1 LKDWREYYKS
11 RICTAEEAVKC
22 IKSGDSV
29 VVGHACS
36 EPQTL
41 TRAMSER
48 YQELE
53 NVKVVHR
60 VGQGRS
66 LYVQPK
72 MEGHFR
78 HISLFG
84 GPSTR
89 QAIAEGR
96 ADFIPRNISEIPEL
110 FTEGHIPLDVALVTV
125 SPPDEH
131 GFCSLGISIDY
142 TLKAAKSAKTII
154 AQVNNHMPR
163 THGDSFLRVDEIA
176 YFVPVDE
183 PLIEIPRPEITEA
196 EIAIGAY
203 IADLIED
210 GSTLQLGIGAIP
222 DAILSSLKGKRDL
235 GIHTEMFSDGVM
247 ELVETGVI
255 NCSKKT
261 LHPNKIV
268 STFIMGTKDLYEWVD
283 DNAFIEMHSEDYVN
297 DPNVIAQNYKMI
309 SINSA
314 LQVDV
319 LGQVAADTLGPRQYS
334 GVGGQVDFIRG
345 VKRAGG
351 KSIIAMRSTA
361 ARGKVSRIVPA
372 LYEGTA
378 VTTTRTDVDY
388 IVTEY
393 GVAEMNAKTNQQRL
407 KALIAISHPD
417 FREQIAEEANRLYYG
432 GNLDISKFV
441 K

>member
-393 GVAEMNAKTNQQRL
+393 GVAELNAKTNQQRL

>member
-1 LKDWREYYKS
+1 MKDWREYYKS
-11 RICTAEEAVKC
+11 RICTAEEAVQC
-22 IKSGDSV
+22 IKSGDTV
-29 VVGHACS
+29 VVGHACA

-60 VGQGRS
+60 VGQGKS

-72 MEGHFR
+72 TEGHFR

-110 FTEGHIPLDVALVTV
+110 FTEGYIPLDVALVTV

-154 AQVNNHMPR
+154 AQVNNNMPR
-163 THGDSFLRVDEIA
+163 THGDSFLRVEEIA

-196 EIAIGAY
+196 EKAIGAY

-222 DAILSSLKGKRDL
+222 DAILFALKDKRDL

-247 ELVETGVI
+247 ELVEAGVI

-297 DPNVIAQNYKMI
+297 DPYVIAQNYKMV

-361 ARGKVSRIVPA
+361 AGGKVSRIVPA

-393 GVAEMNAKTNQQRL
+393 GVAELNAKTNQQRL
-407 KALIAISHPD
+407 KALIEISHPD

-432 GNLDISKFV
+432 GNLDLAQFIK
-441 K
+441 

>member
-22 IKSGDSV
+22 IKSGDTV

-48 YQELE
+48 YQDLE

-60 VGQGRS
+60 VGQGQS

-393 GVAEMNAKTNQQRL
+393 GVAELNAKTNQQRL

>member
-1 LKDWREYYKS
+1 MKDWREYYKS
-11 RICTAEEAVKC
+11 RICTAEEAVQC
-22 IKSGDSV
+22 IKSGDTV
-29 VVGHACS
+29 VVGHACA

-60 VGQGRS
+60 VGQGKS

-110 FTEGHIPLDVALVTV
+110 FTEGYIPLDVALVTV

-154 AQVNNHMPR
+154 AQVNNNMPR
-163 THGDSFLRVDEIA
+163 THGDSFLRVEEIA

-196 EIAIGAY
+196 EKAIGAY

-222 DAILSSLKGKRDL
+222 DAILFALKDKRDL

-247 ELVETGVI
+247 ELVEAGVI

-297 DPNVIAQNYKMI
+297 DPYVIAQNYKMV

-361 ARGKVSRIVPA
+361 AGGKVSRIVPA

-393 GVAEMNAKTNQQRL
+393 GVAELNAKTNQQRL
-407 KALIAISHPD
+407 KALIEISHPD

-432 GNLDISKFV
+432 GNLDLAQFIK
-441 K
+441 